1 MAMQCDIRPGVEV
14 FQVCERSEAV
24 RVKEQMLVQHLV
36 PENHPDRYGC
46 VCDADCGGDFKCD
59 LVLISCK
66 WQVFSVELILVFA
79 FDLLQMMASDH

>member
-1 MAMQCDIRPGVEV
+1 MVVFVTLIVKVIVEV
-14 FQVCERSEAV
+14 I
-24 RVKEQMLVQHLV
+24 L
-36 PENHPDRYGC
+36 
-46 VCDADCGGDFKCD
+46 KCD